1 MDRAVFM
8 SVIDELRP
16 FLRPGRSPRGLDL
29 LSVEKQLAFLKDQGS
44 LK

>member
-8 SVIDELRP
+8 SVVDELRP
-16 FLRPGRSPRGLDL
+16 FLQPVDMLF
-29 LSVEKQLAFLKDQGS
+29 VEKKLAMTLYFLKNQGS